1 VQRSFGRFFVGRL
14 VQSVLFVLV
23 VSSSAFLL
31 IHLAPGDHLSEIGA
45 NPAVSAAE
53 RHRLGLDRPVAVQY
67 ADWLWRAVRL
77 DLGTSLK
84 YQQPVAA
91 LVLDRAGNTMI
102 LGFFALLLATSGGL
116 IAGTLAGAML
126 GGPVMRTMMR
136 VLSVTFLSVPPLVTS
151 FALLLIAAVTGWFPV
166 GGFPQN
172 SAPTVGDFARY
183 LLLPTLALGLPLAAS
198 LERLQASAV
207 RSALIEPSIR
217 AARARG
223 LGARRVL
230 WRHALRLSLPSVL
243 SVYGIIVA
251 SVLSGSF
258 AVEIAMSWP
267 GLGALTYEALG
278 ARDLYL
284 VGGCAIAVSTLL
296 AAGVL
301 ASDVALRLADPRRE
315 GW

>member
-1 VQRSFGRFFVGRL
+1 VQRSFGRFLLGRL
-14 VQSVLFVLV
+14 VQSLLFVLI

-45 NPAVSAAE
+45 DPAIAAAE

-67 ADWLWRAVRL
+67 AEWLWRAVRL

-84 YQQPVAA
+84 YQRPVAS
-91 LVLDRAGNTMI
+91 LVLDRTAHTMI

-116 IAGTLAGAML
+116 VVGTLAGAMR
-126 GGPVMRTMMR
+126 GGPVLRAVTR
-136 VLSVTFLSVPPLVTS
+136 VLSVTLLSIPPLVTS
-151 FALLLIAAVTGWFPV
+151 FALLLLAAVTGWFPV
-166 GGFPQN
+166 GGFPQT

-183 LLLPTLALGLPLAAS
+183 LLIPTGALGLPLAAS
-198 LERLQASAV
+198 LERLQASAI
-207 RSALIEPSIR
+207 RSALAEPSIH

-223 LGARRVL
+223 LSAGRVL

-243 SVYGIIVA
+243 SIYGIIVA

-284 VGGCAIAVSTLL
+284 VAGCAIAVSTLL

-315 GW
+315 SW